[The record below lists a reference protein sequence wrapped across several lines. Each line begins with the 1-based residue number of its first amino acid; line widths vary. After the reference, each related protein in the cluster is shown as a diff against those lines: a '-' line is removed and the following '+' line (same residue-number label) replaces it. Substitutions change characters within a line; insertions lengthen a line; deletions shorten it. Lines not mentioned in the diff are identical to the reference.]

1 MGWDDSFDF
10 TTLKFTREDRK
21 GTEIW
26 RVLRQAGKFVCC
38 SWEAQEDL
46 AWMEQ
51 AMLKH
56 FPALLQDAE
65 YLRRRP
71 IGMSYE
77 KAEGYRIIFH
87 TAGFRDVRITK
98 ETAEFV
104 STDEEEWWRQ
114 MNQVG
119 WESIIER
126 IEQADIDQLHRIKHA
141 IFTDLQPYKQEDG
154 IHFSKTVFYI
164 SGVK

>member
-1 MGWDDSFDF
+1 
-10 TTLKFTREDRK
+10 
-21 GTEIW
+21 
-26 RVLRQAGKFVCC
+26 
-38 SWEAQEDL
+38 
-46 AWMEQ
+46 MEQ
-51 AMLKH
+51 AMLRH
-56 FPALLQDAE
+56 HPDLLQDAE
-65 YLRRRP
+65 YLQRRP
-71 IGMSYE
+71 IGMAYE

-87 TAGFRDVRITK
+87 TAGFIDIQVSK

-126 IEQADIDQLHRIKHA
+126 IEQADIDQLHRIKQA
-141 IFTDLQPYKQEDG
+141 IFNDLKPYKQADG
-154 IHFSKTVFYI
+154 IHFTKTVFYV